1 MLAALDNCIWAED
14 SSCHEVLFQC
24 ATLISSRWWEVW
36 LWACFKKRDPELEEI
51 GRDPSPRLYFVIL
64 EMKGQC
70 KESKSD
76 DNEMVD
82 IDYQLEMREGSPEG
96 WRK

>member
-1 MLAALDNCIWAED
+1 M
-14 SSCHEVLFQC
+14 
-24 ATLISSRWWEVW
+24 
-36 LWACFKKRDPELEEI
+36 
-51 GRDPSPRLYFVIL
+51 IL